1 MPFFR
6 KNQKTTAL
14 NSKRKQNS
22 QTSNSY
28 LAKLFDPNQILR
40 VLLFFAFSFFIVL
53 ICFVGQF
60 PSGFQVLPNQIAKIR
75 IVADLP
81 FSYISK
87 IQTKYHEDLLRK
99 QIAPVYTLDEQS
111 ISTFLNSISEFTRK
125 LDEAEPIFKA
135 ASKEDA
141 DKLTQT
147 ISTDYENR
155 TNQFVSPEDIAL
167 LLSKTDAESRKKIFN
182 EGSIL
187 LKDITREGIFKPME
201 PESETS
207 QNVASPYFF
216 SIQIEGRDAKTTVL
230 SEKDAL
236 RTLNLN
242 LSAMNI
248 DWPLSRVVFRILKTG
263 LKPNL
268 VYDPLMSS
276 KKIEKAIAMMPL
288 VIIEVPAGQ
297 TIIEPGSV
305 VGPEQ
310 IERLT
315 AYRDFLNL
323 TENLEFGF
331 DATIRERTILTLV
344 ILFAAI
350 LYMRIALP
358 DILKSNKK
366 IALAALAIIIHLT
379 IVRLIF
385 ELGDTDLFGKTP
397 YALSVIPF
405 AVPIAL
411 APMIIAIMIGIPLA
425 TVVAA
430 LTSTFYALM
439 LGSLTSFFLISLV
452 SSLIGIYFCRNIRFR
467 SNVVRAGAISGV
479 CVALASFFVGSFND
493 TPLNTLLLQVVFSL
507 AAGVFTGIL
516 IIGIIPLLESLFKFT
531 TNITLLELTDFN
543 HPLLR
548 RLQIEAPGTYHH
560 SLLVANLAERAA
572 SEIGANPLVCRITAL
587 YHDIGKIIKPEY
599 FAENQSDSVN
609 PHMDRNPS
617 MSALIIKSHVKE
629 GVALAKEYKLPA
641 VITDVIEQHHGT
653 TMIKYFFDKALKQTQ
668 QTHLPFSNDALPAEF
683 LDDSEV
689 DESRFRYD
697 GPIANFSESA
707 IVSLADSIEAA
718 SRSLKK
724 VTPANVNDLINSIFK
739 EKLEEHQLDEAPITL
754 QEINLLK
761 RSFAFTLLNMLHS
774 RIEYPDKE
782 STTKSNNFD
791 EISRRTD

>member
-1 MPFFR
+1 MSFFT
-6 KNQKTTAL
+6 KNNKTKSL
-14 NSKRKQNS
+14 DNKRKSNAKG
-22 QTSNSY
+22 SNSH
-28 LAKLFDPNQILR
+28 LPNLFNLNQILKI
-40 VLLFFAFSFFIVL
+40 LLFFAFSFFIVF

-87 IQTKYHEDLLRK
+87 IQTKRNEELLRK
-99 QIAPVYTLDEQS
+99 QIAPIYTLDDQS
-111 ISTFLNSISEFTRK
+111 ASTFLQGINEFTKK
-125 LDEAEPIFKA
+125 LDESGTAFKS

-141 DKLTQT
+141 AKLALAL
-147 ISTDYENR
+147 STDYENK
-155 TNQFVSPEDIAL
+155 TNQFISPEDITL

-182 EGSIL
+182 EGSII

-201 PESETS
+201 PESENS
-207 QNVASPYFF
+207 QKNITAPHFF
-216 SIQIEGRDAKTTVL
+216 SIQIEGRDTKTNVL

-236 RTLNLN
+236 RTLSLN

-248 DWPLSRVVFRILKTG
+248 DWPLSRAIFRILKPG

-268 VYDPLMSS
+268 MYDASMSN

-288 VIIEVPAGQ
+288 VIIEVPSGQ
-297 TIIEPGSV
+297 SIIEPGSV

-310 IERLT
+310 IERLS

-331 DATIRERTILTLV
+331 DATLRERTILTLI

-358 DILKSNKK
+358 DILKSNRKMT
-366 IALAALAIIIHLT
+366 LAALVIIIQLT

-397 YALSVIPF
+397 YALSVLPF

-411 APMIIAIMIGIPLA
+411 APMIITIMIGIPLA

-452 SSLIGIYFCRNIRFR
+452 ASLISIYFCRNIRFR
-467 SNVVRAGAISGV
+467 SNVVRAGTISGI
-479 CVALASFFVGSFND
+479 CVALASFFVGSFNGA
-493 TPLNTLLLQVVFSL
+493 PFNTLLLQVAFSL
-507 AAGVFTGIL
+507 VSGVFTGVL

-572 SEIGANPLVCRITAL
+572 SEIGANPLICRVTAL

-599 FAENQSDSVN
+599 FVENQSGSIN
-609 PHMDRNPS
+609 PHLDRNPS
-617 MSALIIKSHVKE
+617 LSALIIKSHVKE

-641 VITDVIEQHHGT
+641 VITDIIEQHHGT
-653 TMIKYFFDKALKQTQ
+653 TMIKYFYDKALKQTQ
-668 QTHLPFSNDALPAEF
+668 QTHLPFSSDTLPSEF
-683 LDDSEV
+683 FDDDEV

-697 GPIANFSESA
+697 GPTPQFPESV
-707 IVSLADSIEAA
+707 IVSLADSIQAA
-718 SRSLKK
+718 SQSLKK
-724 VTPANVNDLINSIFK
+724 VTPANVNDLIDTIYK
-739 EKLEEHQLDEAPITL
+739 EKLDEHQLDEAPITL
-754 QEINLLK
+754 REINLLK
-761 RSFAFTLLNMLHS
+761 QSFSITLLSMLHS
-774 RIEYPDKE
+774 RIEYPEKE
-782 STTKSNNFD
+782 SSNLN
-791 EISRRTD
+791 SK